1 MFQDVDQNAVHRK
14 KDHIALAFQSQVAAM
29 QLDSRFNYEP
39 LLSGHPQTTDFPEF
53 SFLGKKMKQRIWISS
68 MTGGTEWAAKINH
81 NLAKAAG
88 IYGFGMGLG
97 SCRSLLTE
105 DTHLADFKV
114 RDLMGDNLPLYANLG
129 VAQVDR
135 LIDTNQLY
143 LVSNLLNKL
152 SADGL
157 MVHVNPMQEW
167 LQPEGDRLTR
177 SSLEIISRLIDK
189 LPELKIVVKEV
200 GQGMGPKSL
209 EALFQLPLQGIEFA
223 AAGGTS
229 FSLLELHRSDVMQK
243 EVFEPLASIGHS
255 AEEMVCFV
263 NQILQH
269 NQELNIKDIII
280 SGGVKNYLDGYYL
293 LSKLNANAVYGQ
305 ASAFLQYA
313 QKDFDSLCEFIELQ
327 IQGYQIAST
336 FFTLKI

>member
-1 MFQDVDQNAVHRK
+1 M
-14 KDHIALAFQSQVAAM
+14 
-29 QLDSRFNYEP
+29 
-39 LLSGHPQTTDFPEF
+39 
-53 SFLGKKMKQRIWISS
+53 
-68 MTGGTEWAAKINH
+68 
-81 NLAKAAG
+81 
-88 IYGFGMGLG
+88 
-97 SCRSLLTE
+97 
-105 DTHLADFKV
+105 
-114 RDLMGDNLPLYANLG
+114 
-129 VAQVDR
+129 
-135 LIDTNQLY
+135 
-143 LVSNLLNKL
+143 
-152 SADGL
+152 
-157 MVHVNPMQEW
+157 
-167 LQPEGDRLTR
+167 
-177 SSLEIISRLIDK
+177 IDK

-229 FSLLELHRSDVMQK
+229 FSLLELHRSEALQK
-243 EVFEPLASIGHS
+243 EAFEPLAAVGHS

-263 NQILQH
+263 NQILQQ
-269 NQELNIKDIII
+269 NQELNTKDIII

-293 LSKLNANAVYGQ
+293 LSKLNTNAVYGQ